1 MLYLIYLAFI
11 VFILV
16 MLTIAGRLA
25 RRKVICIYGKVAM
38 QSSQPSSRLSTEGTQ
53 QNLPPAT
60 NVAPHRDGY
69 QWTALSVTTVGALL
83 ASIQGS
89 ALLIALPNILADLHI
104 SFFTIMWVLMGY
116 LLITGV
122 STVVIRRLA
131 DIWGRKRLYNSG
143 FVMFSLGSL
152 IAGLAQP
159 QFHGA
164 DIIFGR
170 VVQGVGGALM
180 VTNSTAI
187 VTDAFRK
194 GQVGLGLGVNQIAG
208 AAGFLLGPIIGGLL
222 TEISWRWVFLF
233 NVPLGVFGV
242 IWGIMRLR
250 EPARPVVK
258 QHIDWFGCITLT
270 VGLTGV
276 LLALTMIAFPML
288 SEPVTIAILVVGIVS
303 LLLFAIYEPRIK
315 EPIVQLQLFKDRLFT
330 LANLSG
336 LLNGIAR
343 GAVLF
348 LLIFF
353 LQGPYG
359 QDPLRAGLMLTPFG
373 LAFMI
378 IGPISGRLSD
388 FVGSRLLT
396 PIGLAISALG
406 LLGLT
411 TVSPTTPYWLL
422 SIYMVLMG
430 GGSGFFAAPNTNAIM
445 SSVRPNMRGAAAGI
459 LSMLNNTGQMLSIA
473 IVFPLALSA
482 VPMAAMM
489 QVFIYGG
496 GMSKYPAALAIFLHG
511 LHNAFLVSFAL
522 SVVAMIVAALRPSH
536 GRLKEARVG
545 VKEATN

>member
-1 MLYLIYLAFI
+1 
-11 VFILV
+11 
-16 MLTIAGRLA
+16 
-25 RRKVICIYGKVAM
+25 M
-38 QSSQPSSRLSTEGTQ
+38 QSSQSSSSQLSTEGTQ
-53 QNLPPAT
+53 QNLAPAT
-60 NVAPHRDGY
+60 DAAPHNNGY

-104 SFFTIMWVLMGY
+104 TFFTVMWVLMGY
-116 LLITGV
+116 LLIT
-122 STVVIRRLA
+122 TVLTPVIGRLA

-152 IAGLAQP
+152 IAGMAQP

-164 DIIFGR
+164 DLIFGR

-194 GQVGLGLGVNQIAG
+194 GQVGLGLGINQIAG

-222 TEISWRWVFLF
+222 TEASWRWVFLF
-233 NVPLGVFGV
+233 NVPIGIFGV

-270 VGLTGV
+270 IGLTGV
-276 LLALTMIAFPML
+276 LLAITMVAFPML
-288 SEPVTIAILVVGIVS
+288 SQAATIAILVVGIVS
-303 LLLFAIYEPRIK
+303 LVLFAIFEPRIK
-315 EPIVQLQLFKDRLFT
+315 EPIIQLHLFQDRLFT

-359 QDPLRAGLMLTPFG
+359 QDPLKAGLMLTPFG

-378 IGPISGRLSD
+378 VGPISGRLSD
-388 FVGSRLLT
+388 FVGSRLLA
-396 PIGLAISALG
+396 PIGLAITALG
-406 LLGLT
+406 LFGLT
-411 TVSPTTPYWLL
+411 TISPTTPYWLL

-430 GGSGFFAAPNTNAIM
+430 GGSGFFTSPNTNAIM

-473 IVFPLALSA
+473 IVFPLALSV

-496 GMSKYPAALAIFLHG
+496 GMSQFPAALAIFLHG
-511 LHNAFLVSFAL
+511 LHNAFMVSFVL
-522 SVVAMIVAALRPSH
+522 SVIAMIVAALRPSH
-536 GRLKEARVG
+536 GHLNAARASANEA
-545 VKEATN
+545 AD

>member
-1 MLYLIYLAFI
+1 M
-11 VFILV
+11 
-16 MLTIAGRLA
+16 MR
-25 RRKVICIYGKVAM
+25 
-38 QSSQPSSRLSTEGTQ
+38 SSHSSSAVTTGGIQQRNSSVQTEPEQ
-53 QNLPPAT
+53 HN
-60 NVAPHRDGY
+60 GY

-89 ALLIALPNILADLHI
+89 ALLIALPNILAELHVT
-104 SFFTIMWVLMGY
+104 FFTIMWVLMGY
-116 LLITGV
+116 LLIT
-122 STVVIRRLA
+122 TVLTPVIGRLA

-143 FVMFSLGSL
+143 FVMFTVGSL
-152 IAGLAQP
+152 VAGVSQP

-164 DIIFGR
+164 DLILGRII
-170 VVQGVGGALM
+170 QGVGGALL

-208 AAGFLLGPIIGGLL
+208 AAGFLIGPIIGGLL
-222 TEISWRWVFLF
+222 TEWSWRWVFLF
-233 NVPLGVFGV
+233 NVPLGIFGAL
-242 IWGIMRLR
+242 WGIWRLR
-250 EPARPVVK
+250 EPVRPLER
-258 QHIDWFGCITLT
+258 QHFDWFGSLTLT
-270 VGLTGV
+270 IGLTGI
-276 LLALTMIAFPML
+276 LLALTMFAFPIL
-288 SEPVTIAILVVGIVS
+288 SQPIVISILIIGVVS
-303 LLLFAIYEPRIK
+303 LVLFAMIEPRIK
-315 EPIVQLQLFKDRLFT
+315 EPIVQLRLFRDRLFA

-359 QDPLRAGLMLTPFG
+359 KDPLTAGLLLAPFG
-373 LAFMI
+373 AAFML

-388 FVGSRLLT
+388 RVGSRLLA
-396 PIGLAISALG
+396 PIGLGVSSLA

-411 TVSPTTPYWLL
+411 SIGPSTPYWLL
-422 SIYMVLMG
+422 AFYMALMG
-430 GGSGFFAAPNTNAIM
+430 GGSGFFVSPNTNAIM
-445 SSVRPNMRGAAAGI
+445 SSVEPHTRGAAAGI

-496 GMSKYPAALAIFLHG
+496 GMSKFPTALALFLQGVH
-511 LHNAFLVSFAL
+511 LAFFVSFGL

-536 GRLKEARVG
+536 
-545 VKEATN
+545 